1 MGSFGTENFRSLIFF
16 IFWLFTE
23 FSRLRDRGVVRHL
36 ASERHARRSIC
47 RSSATRLLQQAR
59 RTASHAGR
67 PCAGFGNL
75 VEAPALRIV
84 DLARPLGYH
93 DGFRRLAS
101 VRLIGPQG
109 SGEARLAVQHFT
121 QRVGTSTTHHVVLP
135 NPRRRLQGR
144 ALTRLTMSRRFG
156 RTKREEVD
164 AMQVKETVAYVLN
177 HEFQISVPASDL
189 DAKADARLVDLKD
202 KVRLNGFRPGKVP
215 VSHLKKVYGRS
226 VMAETVEQTIRD
238 TNSQIFSERG
248 FRLAT
253 EPKVTMPTEEKAVED
268 ILTGKS
274 DLTYTVAIEVVPAIQ
289 LADFK
294 SFSVEKPVADVTDAD
309 VDEAIKR
316 IADQNRGY
324 TAKAEGAK
332 AETGDRVTISF
343 KGTIDGT
350 PFDGG
355 TGENIQV
362 VIGAGQFIPGFEEQL
377 VGIAAGETRN
387 LKVSFP
393 KNYMSEKL
401 AGQPAEFE
409 TTATAIEAP
418 QGVEINDEFAKTLGL
433 ESLDKLKQAARERLT
448 AEYAGATRQRVKRTL
463 LDRLDEA
470 HQFEAPP
477 TLIDEEFNLM
487 WNSIK
492 AEMES
497 GGKTFADENTTE
509 EASQEEY
516 RKIADRRVRLGLVLS
531 EIGEKNKITV
541 TDDEVSR
548 AVIERARQMPGREK
562 EVWDYYRSNANALA
576 QLRAPIYED
585 KVVDFILE
593 LANVTE
599 KKVTREDLFK
609 DDEAEKSAA

>member
-1 MGSFGTENFRSLIFF
+1 MQVTE
-16 IFWLFTE
+16 T
-23 FSRLRDRGVVRHL
+23 
-36 ASERHARRSIC
+36 
-47 RSSATRLLQQAR
+47 
-59 RTASHAGR
+59 
-67 PCAGFGNL
+67 L
-75 VEAPALRIV
+75 VEGL
-84 DLARPLGYH
+84 
-93 DGFRRLAS
+93 
-101 VRLIGPQG
+101 
-109 SGEARLAVQHFT
+109 
-121 QRVGTSTTHHVVLP
+121 
-135 NPRRRLQGR
+135 
-144 ALTRLTMSRRFG
+144 
-156 RTKREEVD
+156 K
-164 AMQVKETVAYVLN
+164 

-189 DAKADARLVDLKD
+189 DAKADARLVDLKH

-226 VMAETVEQTIRD
+226 VMAETIDQTIRD
-238 TNSQIFSERG
+238 TNSQIFTERG

-253 EPKVTMPTEEKAVED
+253 EPKITMPTEQKAVED

-274 DLTYTVAIEVVPAIQ
+274 DLTYTVSIEVVPAIQ

-294 SFSVEKPVADVTDAD
+294 SFNVEKPVAEVTDAD

-316 IADQNRGY
+316 IADQNRAFA
-324 TAKAEGAK
+324 AKGEGVK

-343 KGTIDGT
+343 KGTINGT

-362 VIGAGQFIPGFEEQL
+362 TIGSNSFIPGFEEQL
-377 VGIAAGETRN
+377 LGIAAGETRT

-393 KNYMSEKL
+393 KNYASEKL

-409 TTATAIEAP
+409 TTATLIEAP
-418 QGVEINDEFAKTLGL
+418 QDTRIDDEFAKTLGL
-433 ESLDKLKQAARERLT
+433 ESLDKLKEAARQRLA
-448 AEYAGATRQRVKRTL
+448 AEFAGATRQRVKRML
-463 LDRLDEA
+463 LDRLDET
-470 HQFEAPP
+470 HRFEAPP
-477 TLIDEEFNLM
+477 SLIEEEFNLM

-492 AEMES
+492 AELES
-497 GGKTFADENTTE
+497 SGKTFADEETTE
-509 EASQEEY
+509 EAAREEY

-562 EVWDYYRSNANALA
+562 EVWDYYRNNANALA

-599 KKVTREDLFK
+599 KKVTREDLYK
-609 DDEAEKSAA
+609 DDEAEQSAA

>member
-1 MGSFGTENFRSLIFF
+1 
-16 IFWLFTE
+16 
-23 FSRLRDRGVVRHL
+23 
-36 ASERHARRSIC
+36 
-47 RSSATRLLQQAR
+47 
-59 RTASHAGR
+59 
-67 PCAGFGNL
+67 
-75 VEAPALRIV
+75 
-84 DLARPLGYH
+84 
-93 DGFRRLAS
+93 
-101 VRLIGPQG
+101 
-109 SGEARLAVQHFT
+109 
-121 QRVGTSTTHHVVLP
+121 
-135 NPRRRLQGR
+135 
-144 ALTRLTMSRRFG
+144 
-156 RTKREEVD
+156 
-164 AMQVKETVAYVLN
+164 MQVTETLAEGLK
-177 HEFQISVPASDL
+177 HEFKVNVAASDL

-226 VMAETVEQTIRD
+226 VMAETIDQTIRD
-238 TNSQIFSERG
+238 TNTQIFTERG

-253 EPKVTMPTEEKAVED
+253 EPKITMPTEQKEVEQ
-268 ILTGKS
+268 ILSGKS
-274 DLTYTVAIEVVPAIQ
+274 DLTYTVSIEVVPAIQ

-294 SFSVEKPVADVTDAD
+294 SFKVEKPVAEVSDAD
-309 VDEAIKR
+309 VDQAIKR
-316 IADQNRGY
+316 IADQNRAY
-324 TAKAEGAK
+324 AAKGEGAK
-332 AETGDRVTISF
+332 AESGDRVTINF
-343 KGTIDGT
+343 KGTIDAV

-362 VIGAGQFIPGFEEQL
+362 TIGSNTFIPGFEEQL
-377 VGIAAGETRN
+377 IGIAAGDTRM

-393 KNYMSEKL
+393 KNYASEKL

-409 TTATAIEAP
+409 TTATLVEAP
-418 QGVEINDEFAKTLGL
+418 QEIPVNDEFAKTLGL

-448 AEYAGATRQRVKRTL
+448 AEFAGATRQRVKRTL
-463 LDRLDEA
+463 LDRLDES
-470 HQFEAPP
+470 HKFEAPP
-477 TLIDEEFNLM
+477 SLVDEEFNLM

-509 EASQEEY
+509 EAAKEEY

-548 AVIERARQMPGREK
+548 AVIERARSMPGREK
-562 EVWDYYRSNANALA
+562 EVWDYYRNNANALA

-599 KKVTREDLFK
+599 KKVSREELYQ

>member
-1 MGSFGTENFRSLIFF
+1 
-16 IFWLFTE
+16 
-23 FSRLRDRGVVRHL
+23 
-36 ASERHARRSIC
+36 
-47 RSSATRLLQQAR
+47 
-59 RTASHAGR
+59 
-67 PCAGFGNL
+67 
-75 VEAPALRIV
+75 
-84 DLARPLGYH
+84 
-93 DGFRRLAS
+93 
-101 VRLIGPQG
+101 
-109 SGEARLAVQHFT
+109 
-121 QRVGTSTTHHVVLP
+121 
-135 NPRRRLQGR
+135 
-144 ALTRLTMSRRFG
+144 MSRRFAG
-156 RTKREEVD
+156 PSGKKIDV
-164 AMQVKETVAYVLN
+164 MQVTETLAEGLK

-226 VMAETVEQTIRD
+226 VMAETVDQTIRD
-238 TNSQIFSERG
+238 TNSQIFTERG

-253 EPKVTMPTEEKAVED
+253 EPKVTMPTEKKAVED

-274 DLTYTVAIEVVPAIQ
+274 DLTYTVSIEVVPPIQ

-294 SFSVEKPVADVTDAD
+294 SFSVEKPLAEVTDAD

-316 IADQNRGY
+316 IADQNRSFA
-324 TAKAEGAK
+324 AKGQGAK

-343 KGTIDGT
+343 KGTINGT
-350 PFDGG
+350 PFEGG

-362 VIGAGQFIPGFEEQL
+362 SIGSNTFIPGFEEQL
-377 VGIAAGETRN
+377 LGIAVGETRT

-393 KNYMSEKL
+393 KNYASEKL

-409 TTATAIEAP
+409 TTATLIEAP
-418 QGVEINDEFAKTLGL
+418 QETKIDDEFAKTLGL
-433 ESLDKLKQAARERLT
+433 ESLDKLKEAARERLA
-448 AEYAGATRQRVKRTL
+448 AEFAGATRQRVKRML
-463 LDRLDEA
+463 LDRLDES
-470 HQFEAPP
+470 HRFEAPP
-477 TLIDEEFNLM
+477 SLVEEEFNLM

-497 GGKTFADENTTE
+497 SGKTFADEDTTE
-509 EASQEEY
+509 EAAKEEY

-562 EVWDYYRSNANALA
+562 EVWDYYRNNANALA

-599 KKVTREDLFK
+599 KKVTREDLYK
-609 DDEAEKSAA
+609 DDETEKSAA

>member
-1 MGSFGTENFRSLIFF
+1 
-16 IFWLFTE
+16 
-23 FSRLRDRGVVRHL
+23 
-36 ASERHARRSIC
+36 
-47 RSSATRLLQQAR
+47 
-59 RTASHAGR
+59 
-67 PCAGFGNL
+67 
-75 VEAPALRIV
+75 
-84 DLARPLGYH
+84 
-93 DGFRRLAS
+93 
-101 VRLIGPQG
+101 
-109 SGEARLAVQHFT
+109 
-121 QRVGTSTTHHVVLP
+121 
-135 NPRRRLQGR
+135 
-144 ALTRLTMSRRFG
+144 
-156 RTKREEVD
+156 
-164 AMQVKETVAYVLN
+164 MQVTETLAEGLK

-226 VMAETVEQTIRD
+226 VMAETIDQTIRD
-238 TNSQIFSERG
+238 TNSQIFTERG

-253 EPKVTMPTEEKAVED
+253 EPKITMPTEEKAVEN

-274 DLTYTVAIEVVPAIQ
+274 DLTYTVSIEVVPAIQ

-294 SFSVEKPVADVTDAD
+294 SFTVEKPVAEVTDAD

-316 IADQNRGY
+316 IADQNRTY
-324 TAKAEGAK
+324 AAKGEGTK

-343 KGTIDGT
+343 KGTINGT

-355 TGENIQV
+355 SGENIQV
-362 VIGAGQFIPGFEEQL
+362 TIGSNTFIPGFEEQL
-377 VGIAAGETRN
+377 TGIATGETRT

-393 KNYMSEKL
+393 KNYASEKL

-409 TTATAIEAP
+409 TTATLIEAP
-418 QGVEINDEFAKTLGL
+418 EETKIDDEFAKTLGL
-433 ESLDKLKQAARERLT
+433 ESLDKLKEAARERLS
-448 AEYAGATRQRVKRTL
+448 AEFAGATRQRVKRML
-463 LDRLDEA
+463 LDRLDET
-470 HQFEAPP
+470 HRFEAPP
-477 TLIDEEFNLM
+477 SLVEEEFRLM

-497 GGKTFADENTTE
+497 SGKTFADEDTTE
-509 EASQEEY
+509 EAAQEEY

-548 AVIERARQMPGREK
+548 ALIERARQMPGREK
-562 EVWDYYRSNANALA
+562 EVWDYYRNNPNALA

-599 KKVTREDLFK
+599 KKVTREDLYK
-609 DDEAEKSAA
+609 DEEPEKSAA